1 MKKIIA
7 LGVCIAVAGFFV
19 FRIDE
24 ANKELNK
31 AVKQIK
37 GCLKETFDSLDKES
51 LNKTESLKD
60 LTDLMSV
67 AMEGRW
73 EHGLTPNGVRM
84 GQARQS
90 TLIMEYVLAHY
101 NFK

>member
-1 MKKIIA
+1 MKKVIA
-7 LGVCIAVAGFFV
+7 LGVCIAIAGFFV

-24 ANKELNK
+24 TNKELNK

-37 GCLKETFDSLDKES
+37 GCLKEAFDSLDKKS
-51 LNKTESLKD
+51 LNKTKSLKD
-60 LTDLMSV
+60 LIDLMSV

-84 GQARQS
+84 GETRLP
-90 TLIMEYVLAHY
+90 TLIMEYTLANY